1 MREFRLKQKKLKK
14 LMNTLFIIT
23 GVYFFVYI
31 GVQPMIA
38 KALGSIAAMAAA
50 YVGYALI
57 LVSLSVLFV
66 YTSKYSKSDKF
77 LETIEYEL
85 QDAGCYLTSRT
96 EKDMDSYYN
105 AVLNDLKYNGYKVSE
120 NIEIDGF
127 EFNARAVNG
136 KEMFYIVCTEN
147 VDKNDI
153 IAYLQSAI
161 YDVTAVNIRRRGTG
175 VVLFI
180 TDSADESALE
190 LSKEITPIDKKEKLI
205 FANAIV
211 ETDSGKC
218 YFLGNKPAKYQQM
231 IANYVMNC
239 EIPIKDDFIVK
250 DKLSYQARLEEKMK
264 EFNLK
269 DFNNGS
275 FYIR

>member
-38 KALGSIAAMAAA
+38 KALGSIAAIVAA
-50 YVGYALI
+50 YIGYALI
-57 LVSLSVLFV
+57 FVSLSVLFV
-66 YTSKYSKSDKF
+66 YTSKYSKSDK
-77 LETIEYEL
+77 
-85 QDAGCYLTSRT
+85 
-96 EKDMDSYYN
+96 

-120 NIEIDGF
+120 NVEIDGF
-127 EFNARAVNG
+127 EFNARAVKG

-147 VDKNDI
+147 VDKNDM

-180 TDSADESALE
+180 TDTADESALE

-205 FANAIV
+205 
-211 ETDSGKC
+211 
-218 YFLGNKPAKYQQM
+218 FLGNKPAKYQQM

>member
-14 LMNTLFIIT
+14 AMNILFVVT
-23 GVYFFVYI
+23 GIYFFVYI
-31 GVQPMIA
+31 GVEPMIA
-38 KALGSIAAMAAA
+38 KGIGSGASIAAA

-66 YTSKYSKSDKF
+66 YASKYSKSDKF

-85 QDAGCYLTSRT
+85 KDAGYYLSSRP
-96 EKDMDSYYN
+96 ERDIASYRK
-105 AVLNDLKYNGYKVSE
+105 VVIDDLKRCGYSISE
-120 NIEIDGF
+120 NVEIDGF
-127 EFNARAVNG
+127 EFSARALKG
-136 KEMFYIVCTEN
+136 KEMFYIVCTESL
-147 VDKNDI
+147 DKNDV

-161 YDVTAVNIRRRGTG
+161 YDVTAVNIRRKGTG

-180 TDSADESALE
+180 TDEADPSALE
-190 LSKEITPIDKKEKLI
+190 LSKEITPIDKKEKLV
-205 FANAIV
+205 FANAIA
-211 ETDSGKC
+211 ECNSGRC
-218 YFLGNKPAKYQQM
+218 YFLGNKPEKYQQM

-239 EIPIKDDFIVK
+239 DVPIKDKFIA
-250 DKLSYQARLEEKMK
+250 DEKLKYQFELEEKMK
-264 EFNLK
+264 QFNLK